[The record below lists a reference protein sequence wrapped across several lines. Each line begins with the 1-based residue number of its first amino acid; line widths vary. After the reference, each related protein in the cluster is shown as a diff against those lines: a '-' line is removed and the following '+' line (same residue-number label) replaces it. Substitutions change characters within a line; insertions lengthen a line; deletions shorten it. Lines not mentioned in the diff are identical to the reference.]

1 MTYAIQGIAY
11 FFTHPRLWL
20 TAIYPLLYTLLFAI
34 VSAVVIF
41 AVALRPQARGL
52 ADAGVPNGLA
62 WVLAVF
68 LAIIEIFL
76 ATLIYSLIALPG
88 YADRVFDMVLT
99 DKGHGEVVHNK
110 KIRASFG
117 RTCSIWCRV
126 NMSRQVL
133 TLPLN
138 LIPFVGTITYIWING
153 LLFGW
158 EAHLYY
164 FELKGYSYSEQKEVV
179 DSHKRTYSSFGMQTL
194 VSEMIPAL
202 GPLFLFTNAVG
213 AALFAADLE
222 AELRQSYACYK
233 SVGDDKDNN
242 NGNPRSTA
250 YHTFQV

>member
-1 MTYAIQGIAY
+1 MTYAIQGIVY
-11 FFTHPRLWL
+11 FFTHPRLWF
-20 TAIYPLLYTLLFAI
+20 TIICPLLLTLVFAI
-34 VSAVVIF
+34 ASVVVIF
-41 AVALRPQARGL
+41 AVALHPQARGL
-52 ADAGVPNGLA
+52 ADAGVPDGLA
-62 WVLAVF
+62 WVLAIL

-76 ATLIYSLIALPG
+76 ATLIYSLIALPRHT
-88 YADRVFDMVLT
+88 DKVFEQVLK
-99 DKGHGEVVHNK
+99 DKGHGEAVHNK
-110 KIRASFG
+110 KIRASCG

-138 LIPFVGTITYIWING
+138 LIPIIGTITYIWING

-158 EAHLYY
+158 DAHLYY

-179 DSHKRTYSSFGMQTL
+179 DTHKRTYSSFGMQTL

-222 AELRQSYACYK
+222 AELRQSH
-233 SVGDDKDNN
+233 
-242 NGNPRSTA
+242 A
-250 YHTFQV
+250 YRGIP